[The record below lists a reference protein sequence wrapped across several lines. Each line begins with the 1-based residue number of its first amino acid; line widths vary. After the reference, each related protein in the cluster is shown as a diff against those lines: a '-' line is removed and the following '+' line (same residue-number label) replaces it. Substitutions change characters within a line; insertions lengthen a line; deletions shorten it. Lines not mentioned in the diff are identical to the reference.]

1 MGLTDALGTFERQ
14 FNLGIF
20 FVWQDARILF
30 NLLFLFEVVFAG
42 FYLALGSNSALHS
55 LAKRFIAIGF
65 LHFVL
70 LYWNNNLKIFTEGF
84 IHEGALAGGSRNV
97 QIDNFKNPESIIV
110 AGFKAVEPAMTKL
123 KENDAESW
131 IPISA
136 NSLIMSFFL
145 LLTLMGFFIMAIQVF
160 VTYLEYILISSCA
173 LILVPF
179 GAFKPTAF
187 LAEKAIGAVIAY
199 GIKLMVLAAVIS
211 VSSGILQNFVV
222 PTGLEWRPIAELACL
237 SLAIAFLS
245 WHAPSVAVGLMN
257 GQPSLSF
264 GMVAGAAVGSGAA
277 ASAAAPVAAATVGG
291 GSRMAAAALGGA
303 VGGATG
309 GGGGSRASGAGS
321 VGGGASS
328 SSTAGSGG
336 AQAGGS
342 APSGGSR
349 SGGVV
354 GAISGAVKG
363 AAGEAGHIMRGGPS
377 AAQLSRSAT
386 ASAAKSGTADYGAA
400 IGKNPAAAFKRG
412 YQSSSGVNAPSSN
425 GSGPSNKALPSSQEG
440 AK

>member
-20 FVWQDARILF
+20 FVWQDARLLF

-65 LHFVL
+65 LHFTL

-84 IHEGALAGGSRNV
+84 INEGALAGGSRNV

-110 AGFKAVEPAMTKL
+110 AGFKAVEPAMTRL
-123 KENDAESW
+123 KENDANSW

-136 NSLIMSFFL
+136 KSLIMSFFL

-187 LAEKAIGAVIAY
+187 LAEKAFGAVIAY

-264 GMVAGAAVGSGAA
+264 GMVAGAAASTGVAASLAAPSASAAVGSG
-277 ASAAAPVAAATVGG
+277 G
-291 GSRMAAAALGGA
+291 RMAAAALGGA
-303 VGGATG
+303 IGGATS
-309 GGGGSRASGAGS
+309 GGGGSSSLGSGA
-321 VGGGASS
+321 VGAATSG
-328 SSTAGSGG
+328 SSTPGSSA
-336 AQAGGS
+336 AQGGGS
-342 APSGGSR
+342 APMSGGR
-349 SGGVV
+349 GGLI
-354 GAISGAVKG
+354 GAMTGATKG
-363 AAGEAGHIMRGGPS
+363 VAGEAAHLVRGGPS
-377 AAQLSRSAT
+377 AAQLSLAAN
-386 ASAAKSGTADYGAA
+386 ASAAKTGTADYGAA
-400 IGKNPAAAFKRG
+400 IGKNPVAAFKRG

-425 GSGPSNKALPSSQEG
+425 DSRSPQKVSPSSQG
-440 AK
+440 SA